1 MEPRLKNREIPIT
14 VNGKR
19 MLVAEGTTLAAA
31 AIGSAEPCRLSVQ
44 GEPRAPL
51 CGMGVCMECRMTVD
65 GVAHRRACM
74 VICAPGMVAVTE

>member
-1 MEPRLKNREIPIT
+1 MKNREIPIT
-14 VNGKR
+14 LNGKR
-19 MLVAEGTTLAAA
+19 LLVAKGTTLAAA
-31 AIGSAEPCRLSVQ
+31 AIMAGEPCRVSVR

-65 GVAHRRACM
+65 GVAHRRACK